1 MFRLLSLWSLLLAL
15 MVPAQAQT
23 LAQSPK
29 DGAPALGFALQP
41 SGQLFLSSQ
50 HQGQAAHWVR
60 EGRVG
65 NGKWTLFV
73 GAAHNRLRLIFDDKL
88 GLQDILA
95 MDKGQR
101 ITLNSVGQERIEYRL
116 YSPDR
121 SFILGSVLYRKDG
134 RWLQGLMRTEA
145 FAGYAALSDVVDV
158 SSKFSAQAGSPESR
172 GSQALAWLQA
182 RWQGI
187 NLIPAA
193 QAQTSAGDDIVKS
206 FFGRPAQE
214 LQGFFGAPLHEMWK
228 GALAGAAAFTVT
240 LASQTF
246 VAGETVAVGTALTAA
261 APFLVAAGAGVAI
274 GVAAERSYEWARA
287 KNLGGSQSMRDLF
300 NRLQADTRYSQEP
313 APVAPNP
320 LYPPSARPKPA
331 SRGLLDMADKLD
343 RLDQQDMSIALE
355 RADQCTRKRDF
366 DCSNAQLAKA
376 AKLVT
381 GNDDKLALASSQQNM
396 ADEKSRMAEEA
407 RRAAAEAQALALARE
422 QEQARLAQAEQRREA
437 EGGFQW
443 GKALALGGGALLGG
457 VGKLGGEMQAKI
469 LTGIVKD
476 SLEGQSGVS
485 NFQASINSSK
495 NAGAGAGAG
504 AGTGTAGNGGNGG
517 IGNAGSGAVSKAA
530 FNAGELA
537 CQQEADRNG
546 RPYQESQLD
555 TFCVLASSNA
565 CVKRKFGFNGYEAER
580 LESCARMKQSAR
592 ALKLNP
598 ELCSACQ

>member
-1 MFRLLSLWSLLLAL
+1 MSRLLSFWVLLLAL
-15 MVPAQAQT
+15 IAQAPAQ
-23 LAQSPK
+23 AQSPK
-29 DGAPALGFALQP
+29 DGPPTLGFALQP
-41 SGQLFLSSQ
+41 SGQLYISSQ
-50 HQGQAAHWVR
+50 HQGKAVHWVR
-60 EGRVG
+60 DGSLG
-65 NGKWTLFV
+65 SGKWTLFV
-73 GAAHNRLRLIFDDKL
+73 GAANDRLRLIFDDKL

-101 ITLNSVGQERIEYRL
+101 ISVNKVGQERIEYRL
-116 YSPDR
+116 YGPDR
-121 SFILGSVLYRKDG
+121 SFILGSVLYLKDG
-134 RWLQGLMRTEA
+134 RWLQGLMRSEA

-158 SSKFSAQAGSPESR
+158 SSKFSAQAGGPESFGR
-172 GSQALAWLQA
+172 QTLAWLQA

-187 NLIPAA
+187 SLIPAA

-228 GALAGAAAFTVT
+228 GALVGAAAFTVT

-246 VAGETVAVGTALTAA
+246 VAGETVVIGTALTAA
-261 APFLVAAGAGVAI
+261 APFLVAAGAGVAV

-313 APVAPNP
+313 APVAPAP
-320 LYPPSARPKPA
+320 LFAPAARPNPS

-343 RLDQQDMSIALE
+343 RLDQQDVSIAIE

-381 GNDDKLALASSQQNM
+381 GKDDKLALANSQQNM

-407 RRAAAEAQALALARE
+407 RRAAAEAQALALARQ

-443 GKALALGGGALLGG
+443 GKALAMGGGALLGG
-457 VGKLGGEMQAKI
+457 VGKLSAEMQGKI

-485 NFQASINSSK
+485 NFQASVNSPK
-495 NAGAGAGAG
+495 NAGAGPGA
-504 AGTGTAGNGGNGG
+504 GTAGNG
-517 IGNAGSGAVSKAA
+517 NAGSTAGGAVSKAA

-537 CQQEADRNG
+537 CQQEADRDG
-546 RPYQESQLD
+546 RPYQEAQLD

-580 LESCARMKQSAR
+580 IESCVRMKQSAR

-598 ELCSACQ
+598 ELCGACQ